1 MNDLS
6 TLTAQ
11 PRPMTVDG
19 ETYMVYPLDMD
30 GWGAIQAWLDAQRPD
45 PFDVV
50 KKAIEKG
57 GFTLQQQQYMI
68 SQALDKAMETKPL
81 LGSVEAD
88 ALLMSIPGYTQV
100 LYQSIRKG
108 RPDFTEADASEL
120 ASKLTATD
128 FANVNMS
135 TNLDLMASDPKA
147 ESPTTEKS
155 GKASR
160 NRRRNRKTGGRSS
173 TS

>member
-1 MNDLS
+1 MNDLR

-11 PRPMTVDG
+11 PRPLTVDG
-19 ETYMVYPLDMD
+19 ETYMVHPLDMD

-45 PFDVV
+45 PFEIV

-57 GFTLQQQQYMI
+57 GFTMQQQQYMI
-68 SQALDKAMETKPL
+68 SQAIEKAMEPKPL

-108 RPDFTEADASEL
+108 RPDFTEADASAL
-120 ASKLTATD
+120 AAKLTAAD
-128 FANVNMS
+128 FANVTIS

-147 ESPTTEKS
+147 ESPTTEKA
-155 GKASR
+155 GNSR
-160 NRRRNRKTGGRSS
+160 SRRRERRTGGKS
-173 TS
+173 TTS

>member
-1 MNDLS
+1 MNDLR

-19 ETYMVYPLDMD
+19 ETYMVHPLDMN

-45 PFDVV
+45 PFEVV
-50 KKAIEKG
+50 KAAIAKGGWSFAQEQYMIQQAIEK
-57 GFTLQQQQYMI
+57 
-68 SQALDKAMETKPL
+68 SMETKPL

-88 ALLMSIPGYTQV
+88 ALLLSIPGYTQI

-108 RPDFTEADASEL
+108 RPEFTEQDAADL
-120 ASKLTATD
+120 AAKLTAAD
-128 FANVNMS
+128 FANVNLS

-147 ESPTTEKS
+147 EAPTTKTS
-155 GKASR
+155 GSAQS
-160 NRRRNRKTGGRSS
+160 RRRKRAKRTGG
-173 TS
+173 